1 MKLKVIAYKYFKVF
15 LVRNKTLEE
24 QLDEAYCCVVFG
36 NSTAGVHSLLRG
48 VPIIALSEGKLYKSV
63 TNTIENI
70 ENLDYE
76 VDLTNWKNGL
86 GYSMWQVSEL
96 RVRRSMELHPEI
108 TYFNW
113 YELISKARKDQS
125 AILILTFAQTK
136 LYNPYTTKGLM
147 KALNI
152 NHIPVHLFSTGLLE
166 QKKDKLIC
174 NYKTQEPMSY
184 FKNP

>member
-1 MKLKVIAYKYFKVF
+1 
-15 LVRNKTLEE
+15 
-24 QLDEAYCCVVFG
+24 
-36 NSTAGVHSLLRG
+36 
-48 VPIIALSEGKLYKSV
+48 
-63 TNTIENI
+63 
-70 ENLDYE
+70 
-76 VDLTNWKNGL
+76 VD
-86 GYSMWQVSEL
+86 
-96 RVRRSMELHPEI
+96 I

-113 YELISKARKDQS
+113 YELASKARKDQS

-184 FKNP
+184 FRNPWFLTHNVSVLKKTEYIQMLSMRRISEAQDYIAKNYIRKDLQNPFIKVKGDKIYFPQESSETRKSYT

>member
-1 MKLKVIAYKYFKVF
+1 
-15 LVRNKTLEE
+15 
-24 QLDEAYCCVVFG
+24 
-36 NSTAGVHSLLRG
+36 
-48 VPIIALSEGKLYKSV
+48 
-63 TNTIENI
+63 
-70 ENLDYE
+70 
-76 VDLTNWKNGL
+76 
-86 GYSMWQVSEL
+86 
-96 RVRRSMELHPEI
+96 MELHPEI

-125 AILILTFAQTK
+125 AILMLTFGQTK

-184 FKNP
+184 FKNPWFLTQNVSVLKKTEYLQMLSMRRISEAQDYIAKNYIRKDLQNPFIKIKGDKIYFPQESSETRKSYT

>member
-1 MKLKVIAYKYFKVF
+1 
-15 LVRNKTLEE
+15 
-24 QLDEAYCCVVFG
+24 
-36 NSTAGVHSLLRG
+36 
-48 VPIIALSEGKLYKSV
+48 
-63 TNTIENI
+63 
-70 ENLDYE
+70 
-76 VDLTNWKNGL
+76 
-86 GYSMWQVSEL
+86 
-96 RVRRSMELHPEI
+96 MELHPEI

-113 YELISKARKDQS
+113 YELVSKARKDQS

-166 QKKDKLIC
+166 QKKDKLVC

-184 FKNP
+184 FKNPWFLTQNVSVLQKTEYLQMLSMRRISEAQDYIAKNYIRKDLQNPFIKIKGDKIYFPQESSESRKSYT

>member
-1 MKLKVIAYKYFKVF
+1 
-15 LVRNKTLEE
+15 
-24 QLDEAYCCVVFG
+24 
-36 NSTAGVHSLLRG
+36 
-48 VPIIALSEGKLYKSV
+48 
-63 TNTIENI
+63 
-70 ENLDYE
+70 
-76 VDLTNWKNGL
+76 
-86 GYSMWQVSEL
+86 
-96 RVRRSMELHPEI
+96 MELHPEI

-113 YELISKARKDQS
+113 YELVSKARKDQS

-184 FKNP
+184 FRNPWFLTHNVSILKKTEYIQMLSMRRISEAQDYIAKNYIRKDLQNPFIKIKGDKIYFPQESSETRKSYT

>member
-1 MKLKVIAYKYFKVF
+1 M
-15 LVRNKTLEE
+15 
-24 QLDEAYCCVVFG
+24 D
-36 NSTAGVHSLLRG
+36 
-48 VPIIALSEGKLYKSV
+48 
-63 TNTIENI
+63 
-70 ENLDYE
+70 
-76 VDLTNWKNGL
+76 
-86 GYSMWQVSEL
+86 
-96 RVRRSMELHPEI
+96 I

-113 YELISKARKDQS
+113 YELVSKARKDQS

-184 FKNP
+184 FRNPWFLTHNVSVLKKTEYIQMLSMRRISEAQDYIAKNYIRKDLQNPFIKVKGDKIYFPQESSETRKSYT

>member
-1 MKLKVIAYKYFKVF
+1 
-15 LVRNKTLEE
+15 
-24 QLDEAYCCVVFG
+24 
-36 NSTAGVHSLLRG
+36 
-48 VPIIALSEGKLYKSV
+48 
-63 TNTIENI
+63 
-70 ENLDYE
+70 
-76 VDLTNWKNGL
+76 
-86 GYSMWQVSEL
+86 
-96 RVRRSMELHPEI
+96 MELHPEI

-136 LYNPYTTKGLM
+136 IYNPYTTKGLM

-184 FKNP
+184 FKNPWFLTQNVSVLQKTEYLQMLSMRRISEAQDYIAKNYIRKDLQNPFIKIKGDKIYFPQESSETRKSYT

>member
-1 MKLKVIAYKYFKVF
+1 
-15 LVRNKTLEE
+15 
-24 QLDEAYCCVVFG
+24 
-36 NSTAGVHSLLRG
+36 
-48 VPIIALSEGKLYKSV
+48 
-63 TNTIENI
+63 
-70 ENLDYE
+70 
-76 VDLTNWKNGL
+76 
-86 GYSMWQVSEL
+86 
-96 RVRRSMELHPEI
+96 MELHPEI

-184 FKNP
+184 FKNPWLLTQNVSVLQKTEYLQMLSMRRISEAQDYIAKNYIRKDLQNPFIKIKGDKIYFPQESSETRKSYT

>member
-1 MKLKVIAYKYFKVF
+1 M
-15 LVRNKTLEE
+15 
-24 QLDEAYCCVVFG
+24 D
-36 NSTAGVHSLLRG
+36 
-48 VPIIALSEGKLYKSV
+48 
-63 TNTIENI
+63 
-70 ENLDYE
+70 
-76 VDLTNWKNGL
+76 
-86 GYSMWQVSEL
+86 
-96 RVRRSMELHPEI
+96 I

-113 YELISKARKDQS
+113 YELVSKARKDQS

-166 QKKDKLIC
+166 QKKDKLVC

-184 FKNP
+184 FKNPWFLTQNVSVLKKTEYIQMLSMRRISEAQDYIAKNYIRKDLQNPFIKIKGDKIYFPQESSETRKSYT

>member
-1 MKLKVIAYKYFKVF
+1 M
-15 LVRNKTLEE
+15 
-24 QLDEAYCCVVFG
+24 
-36 NSTAGVHSLLRG
+36 
-48 VPIIALSEGKLYKSV
+48 
-63 TNTIENI
+63 
-70 ENLDYE
+70 
-76 VDLTNWKNGL
+76 
-86 GYSMWQVSEL
+86 
-96 RVRRSMELHPEI
+96 
-108 TYFNW
+108 
-113 YELISKARKDQS
+113 SKARKDQS

-184 FKNP
+184 FKNPWFLTQNVSVLKKTEYLQMLSMRRISEAQDYIAKNYIRKDLQNPFIKIKGDKIYFPQESSETRKSYT

>member
-1 MKLKVIAYKYFKVF
+1 
-15 LVRNKTLEE
+15 
-24 QLDEAYCCVVFG
+24 
-36 NSTAGVHSLLRG
+36 
-48 VPIIALSEGKLYKSV
+48 
-63 TNTIENI
+63 
-70 ENLDYE
+70 
-76 VDLTNWKNGL
+76 
-86 GYSMWQVSEL
+86 
-96 RVRRSMELHPEI
+96 MELHPEI

-184 FKNP
+184 FKNPWFLTQNVSVLKKTEYLQMLSMRRISEAQDYIAKNYIRKDLQNPFIKIKGDKIYFPQESSETRKSYT